1 MDSSRQEALAERRS
15 AQAAFRQSLL
25 GWGCVHNS
33 SRARIVPARASIG
46 VSGQRRVPGELRSV
60 AFPVAVRGYDRGAV
74 DAYVTRVNR
83 LIAELEATR
92 SPQSA
97 VQNALRRTE
106 DERSDIL
113 KEAYA
118 LAGEVAAAARRE
130 ADEMTTRA
138 KAEAVEIVV
147 NASEQADRTRVE
159 SLEQSARARAESD
172 RLLDAARAEAEA
184 RLQRA
189 EDEITRMRKEAEA
202 WMRALRIDTNTVWGE
217 RRDLLEDLRTIAT
230 RLQEAASHS
239 AADAGSPDDPS
250 R

>member
-1 MDSSRQEALAERRS
+1 M
-15 AQAAFRQSLL
+15 
-25 GWGCVHNS
+25 
-33 SRARIVPARASIG
+33 
-46 VSGQRRVPGELRSV
+46 SGQRRVPPELRTA

-97 VQNALRRTE
+97 VENALRRTE

-118 LAGEVAAAARRE
+118 LGGEVTTAARRE
-130 ADEMTTRA
+130 AHEMIAGA

-147 NASEQADRTRVE
+147 GASDRADRTKAE
-159 SLEQSARARAESD
+159 SLEHSAKARAEAD
-172 RLLDAARAEAEA
+172 RILDSARAEAEA

-189 EDEITRMRKEAEA
+189 EEEIARMRKEAET
-202 WMRALRIDTNTVWGE
+202 WMRALRIDTNAIWGE
-217 RRDLLEDLRTIAT
+217 RRELLEDLRDIAA
-230 RLQEAASHS
+230 RLQEAASR
-239 AADAGSPDDPS
+239 AGAGSPDGSS